1 MVTVSTQHRNEK
13 PGIETGATLPSS
25 MSTLIPKTIKAA
37 AHQPQTVSNNL
48 VGMFADDD
56 DS

>member
-37 AHQPQTVSNNL
+37 AHQLQTVSNNI